1 MSGFSDDPRPW
12 RQAEKR
18 GPKKAVPKKAVNVSV
33 DAALLAEAK
42 SLGLNLSQTLEDE
55 LRRKVHDEKVRRFKE
70 ESREAI
76 ESYNRFIEE
85 NGIWSE
91 KYRTW

>member
-1 MSGFSDDPRPW
+1 MSSGFSDDPKPW
-12 RQAEKR
+12 RTPKR
-18 GPKKAVPKKAVNVSV
+18 GPKRAVNVSV
-33 DAALLAEAK
+33 DAEVLAAAKALDI
-42 SLGLNLSQTLEDE
+42 NISQTLEDE

-76 ESYNRFIEE
+76 EAYNRFIEE

-91 KYRTW
+91 KFRTW

>member
-1 MSGFSDDPRPW
+1 MSSGFSDEQRPW

-18 GPKKAVPKKAVNVSV
+18 GPKRAVNVSV
-33 DAALLAEAK
+33 DAALLVEAK
-42 SLGLNLSQTLEDE
+42 ALGLNLSQACEE
-55 LRRKVHDEKVRRFKE
+55 AIRQKVREEKIRRFQD

-76 ESYNRFIEE
+76 ESHNKFIEE

-91 KYRTW
+91 KLRTW

>member
-1 MSGFSDDPRPW
+1 M
-12 RQAEKR
+12 
-18 GPKKAVPKKAVNVSV
+18 NVSV

-42 SLGLNLSQTLEDE
+42 ALGLNLSQTLEDE

-76 ESYNRFIEE
+76 EAHNRFIEE

-91 KYRTW
+91 KYRQW

>member
-1 MSGFSDDPRPW
+1 MRMTSGFSEDQRPW
-12 RQAEKR
+12 RQAQKR
-18 GPKKAVPKKAVNVSV
+18 GPKKAVNVSV

-42 SLGLNLSQTLEDE
+42 ALGLNLSQTLEDE

-76 ESYNRFIEE
+76 EAHNRFIEE

-91 KYRTW
+91 KYRQW

>member
-1 MSGFSDDPRPW
+1 MSSGFSDEQRPW

-18 GPKKAVPKKAVNVSV
+18 GPKRAVNISV

-42 SLGLNLSQTLEDE
+42 ALGLNLSQTCEE
-55 LRRKVHDEKVRRFKE
+55 ALRQKVREEKIRRFQD

-76 ESYNRFIEE
+76 EAHNKFVEE

-91 KYRTW
+91 KLRTW

>member
-1 MSGFSDDPRPW
+1 MSSGFSDDPRPW

-18 GPKKAVPKKAVNVSV
+18 GPKKAVNVSV

-42 SLGLNLSQTLEDE
+42 ALGLNLSRTLEDE
-55 LRRKVHDEKVRRFKE
+55 LRRMVHDEKVRRFKE